1 MPASLAS
8 TLVLHP
14 LQNSLELCETP
25 RIFQIKSFSA
35 LPVRIAIAPNPEA
48 IQAAAAKH
56 HRLGGS

>member
-1 MPASLAS
+1 MSASLAS

-35 LPVRIAIAPNPEA
+35 FPVRIAIAPNPEA

-56 HRLGGS
+56 NRLGGS